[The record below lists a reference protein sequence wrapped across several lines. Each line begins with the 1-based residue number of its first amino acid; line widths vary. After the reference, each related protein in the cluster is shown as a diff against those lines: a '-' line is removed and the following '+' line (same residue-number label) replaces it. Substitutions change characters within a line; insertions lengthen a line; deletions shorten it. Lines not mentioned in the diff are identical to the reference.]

1 MKIAKGFKNVSGKL
15 RTASEW
21 ARIEDEHDELARM
34 EEEERD
40 REFYENDM
48 MEYMGMIVPS
58 EYVEQMIRY

>member
-48 MEYMGMIVPS
+48 VEYMGMIVPS

>member
-21 ARIEDEHDELARM
+21 ARIEDERDELARI

-48 MEYMGMIVPS
+48 VEYMGMVVPS